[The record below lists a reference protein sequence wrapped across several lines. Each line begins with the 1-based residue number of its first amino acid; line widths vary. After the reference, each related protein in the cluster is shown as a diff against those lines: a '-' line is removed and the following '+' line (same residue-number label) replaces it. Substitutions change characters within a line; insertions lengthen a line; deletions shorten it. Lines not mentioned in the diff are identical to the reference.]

1 MESLPAHQ
9 IPAYENAEG
18 MKYRN
23 KQLLLQFPLQD
34 SNFDR
39 CKNIPITS
47 KHVFEQFTKARE
59 ADMATGHVERAFRVK
74 VGPHFLHS
82 FHSLISVT

>member
-1 MESLPAHQ
+1 MKSLPYNQ
-9 IPAYENAEG
+9 IPRYDNAEG

-23 KQLLLQFPLQD
+23 KQLLLQFPVQD
-34 SNFDR
+34 SNIER
-39 CKNIPITS
+39 CKHIPNTS

-74 VGPHFLHS
+74 VGTLE
-82 FHSLISVT
+82 SV